1 MRVCTAQNMASSALW
16 WHSCTQTGI
25 SAFFCLILRGW
36 SLEKALARGTW
47 GRMRLKM
54 QSASDCYM
62 AIKNK
67 TTGLQ
72 GKDQGTNTQGPGCPL
87 YPGTLPQAL
96 FRMGPAEPHSANG
109 MSSPSVTFLK
119 KEIFLK
125 SSAKTN
131 EKRIGD
137 SWAV

>member
-1 MRVCTAQNMASSALW
+1 MRVCTAQNMASSALRG
-16 WHSCTQTGI
+16 HSCTQTGT
-25 SAFFCLILRGW
+25 SAFFCLFLRDW
-36 SLEKALARGTW
+36 SLERALARGTW

-54 QSASDCYM
+54 QSGSDCYM
-62 AIKNK
+62 AIKNQ

-72 GKDQGTNTQGPGCPL
+72 GKDQGTNIQGPRCPL

-96 FRMGPAEPHSANG
+96 FRMGPAELHSADG

-119 KEIFLK
+119 KVTFLK

-131 EKRIGD
+131 QKRIGD